1 MSRRRGIRSSR
12 RDRYG
17 PEEDEKVDET
27 DIATA
32 PYLLATDDGTAPAL
46 GPPRDP
52 TPLAAHNSSE
62 EPSSLWKLGRRKKSE
77 NEDVSSE
84 VEPLSPQN
92 DQDIFRDEPENEDD
106 GAVNV
111 ERGNSSED
119 DEDSLEGYDMTL
131 QELMYST
138 SSFYAIVV
146 PVTITMILSAL
157 AVVYVNN
164 EDTLEDGAQNMAAA
178 YQFFDVYNGSYNTFQ
193 AVMLSL
199 LNGLIIVTC
208 IGLMTFVIVALYKYN
223 CMLCLIG
230 YMMFASTSLLGFLGG
245 HMWYMAIQIY
255 NLPVDKLTFIG
266 VLWNFA
272 AVGVLSIFYGRGIPK
287 YVAQGY
293 LICTSVILAW
303 HLSYFDDVTA
313 WALLFMLAL
322 YDLCAVLTP
331 CGPLKA
337 LVNLMSREDAPEM
350 PGLLYEAELPPEAR
364 RPGGPQRGRQ
374 NNNDNSNERNTNT
387 DPSGNNE
394 SRDSDSGYDA
404 VTDSRSEIGSE
415 TEGPRIQVPL
425 AVARVY
431 NLPVIDIP
439 PHSRPVLAVHNP
451 SRSSNRPLLG
461 ENEDFIIPDEPN
473 ANQLL
478 TDVIVQLPLLGG
490 RIERIRRNGRYMFE
504 EKDRFGN
511 PKRILWVDRQ
521 GRVFAESADYGTENE
536 AGGKNTIRLGLG
548 DFIFYSVLV
557 AKAAEYSFTTF
568 MVCMLVI
575 IAGLGGTLVL
585 LSVFHHALPA
595 LPISIILGI
604 FFYIVTR
611 FLIEPWIESILLRPY
626 YV

>member
-1 MSRRRGIRSSR
+1 
-12 RDRYG
+12 
-17 PEEDEKVDET
+17 
-27 DIATA
+27 
-32 PYLLATDDGTAPAL
+32 
-46 GPPRDP
+46 
-52 TPLAAHNSSE
+52 
-62 EPSSLWKLGRRKKSE
+62 
-77 NEDVSSE
+77 
-84 VEPLSPQN
+84 
-92 DQDIFRDEPENEDD
+92 
-106 GAVNV
+106 
-111 ERGNSSED
+111 
-119 DEDSLEGYDMTL
+119 
-131 QELMYST
+131 
-138 SSFYAIVV
+138 
-146 PVTITMILSAL
+146 MILSAL
-157 AVVYVNN
+157 AVIYVNN
-164 EDTLEDGAQNMAAA
+164 ETSIANGAQDMASA
-178 YQFFDVYNGSYNTFQ
+178 YQYFDVYNGSYGTFQ
-193 AVMLSL
+193 AIMLSL
-199 LNGLIIVTC
+199 LNGLIIVSF

-245 HMWYMAIQIY
+245 HLWYMAIQIY
-255 NLPVDKLTFIG
+255 NLPVDWFSFIAF
-266 VLWNFA
+266 LWNFA
-272 AVGVLSIFYGRGIPK
+272 AVGVLSIFFGRGIPK
-287 YVAQGY
+287 YVGQGY

-364 RPGGPQRGRQ
+364 RPGGPQRSRD
-374 NNNDNSNERNTNT
+374 NNNADTPTETNDRSSVSIASSASSNGESN
-387 DPSGNNE
+387 PNNE
-394 SRDSDSGYDA
+394 TRDATTDYDA
-404 VTDSRSEIGSE
+404 VTDNRSDAGSE
-415 TEGPRIQVPL
+415 AEGPRIQVPL

-431 NLPVIDIP
+431 NLAVVDIP
-439 PHSRPVLAVHNP
+439 PHSRPIFVVHNS
-451 SRSSNRPLLG
+451 SRSSRRPLL
-461 ENEDFIIPDEPN
+461 EDEDFIIPDEPN
-473 ANQLL
+473 PNQLL
-478 TDVIVQLPLLGG
+478 TDVIVQLPLQGG

-521 GRVFAESADYGTENE
+521 GRVFAESADYGTEAEGSGN
-536 AGGKNTIRLGLG
+536 NTIRLGLG

-557 AKAAEYSFTTF
+557 SKAAEYSFTTF

-604 FFYIVTR
+604 FFYLVTR
-611 FLIEPWIESILLRPY
+611 FLIEPWIEAILLRPY

>member
-1 MSRRRGIRSSR
+1 
-12 RDRYG
+12 
-17 PEEDEKVDET
+17 
-27 DIATA
+27 
-32 PYLLATDDGTAPAL
+32 
-46 GPPRDP
+46 
-52 TPLAAHNSSE
+52 
-62 EPSSLWKLGRRKKSE
+62 
-77 NEDVSSE
+77 
-84 VEPLSPQN
+84 
-92 DQDIFRDEPENEDD
+92 
-106 GAVNV
+106 
-111 ERGNSSED
+111 
-119 DEDSLEGYDMTL
+119 
-131 QELMYST
+131 
-138 SSFYAIVV
+138 
-146 PVTITMILSAL
+146 MILSAL
-157 AVVYVNN
+157 AVVYINN
-164 EDTLEDGAQNMAAA
+164 EATVEGGARDMAQA
-178 YQFFDVYNGSYNTFQ
+178 YQYFDVYNGSYNAFQ
-193 AVMLSL
+193 AIMLSL
-199 LNGLIIVTC
+199 LNGLIMVTF

-245 HMWYMAIQIY
+245 HMWYVAIQIY
-255 NLPVDKLTFIG
+255 NLPVDKLTFVG

-364 RPGGPQRGRQ
+364 RPGGPQRTRE
-374 NNNDNSNERNTNT
+374 NNNNTSGNSERSRSADAASDDTRNTNNGT
-387 DPSGNNE
+387 QDE
-394 SRDSDSGYDA
+394 SANDYDA
-404 VTDSRSEIGSE
+404 VMDNRSETGSE
-415 TEGPRIQVPL
+415 SEGPRIQLPL

-431 NLPVIDIP
+431 NLSVVDIP
-439 PHSRPVLAVHNP
+439 PHSRPFLAVHNP
-451 SRSSNRPLLG
+451 SRSSQRPLL
-461 ENEDFIIPDEPN
+461 EDTEDFLIPDEPD
-473 ANQLL
+473 ANQLQ
-478 TDVIVQLPLLGG
+478 TDVIVQLPINGG
-490 RIERIRRNGRYMFE
+490 RIERIRRNGRYLFE
-504 EKDRFGN
+504 EKDRFGV

-521 GRVFAESADYGTENE
+521 GRVFAESVDFGTEE
-536 AGGKNTIRLGLG
+536 EGSGKNTIRLGLG

-557 AKAAEYSFTTF
+557 SKAAEYSFTTF

-611 FLIEPWIESILLRPY
+611 FMIEPWIEAILLRPY